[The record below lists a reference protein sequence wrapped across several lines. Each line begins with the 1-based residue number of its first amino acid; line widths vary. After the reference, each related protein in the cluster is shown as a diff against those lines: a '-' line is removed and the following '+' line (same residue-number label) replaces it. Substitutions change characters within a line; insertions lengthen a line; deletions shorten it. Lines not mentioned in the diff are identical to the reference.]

1 MKRKKT
7 VRAVADKSR
16 GARGNM
22 KKYCIEKDIRGEAYK
37 VLIDF
42 LGRYASSVLL
52 IAQDHLATESC
63 QDALRKLADFG
74 EEVERVSEW
83 PGTKLFGG
91 TVLCHKFRAS
101 QESLAF
107 VRNHVDSLFSWCWPE
122 NPEDLSF
129 AMRDGRILLLTT
141 AHESYAEVAVYEDM
155 VLPPAVEAILNK
167 HHCS

>member
-1 MKRKKT
+1 MKRKET
-7 VRAVADKSR
+7 ARAVADKSR

-22 KKYCIEKDIRGEAYK
+22 KTYSIEKDIRGESYK

-52 IAQDHLATESC
+52 IDREYRPTGSC
-63 QDALRKLADFG
+63 QEALRKLADFG

-101 QESLAF
+101 QESLTF
-107 VRNHVDSLFSWCWPE
+107 VRNHVDSLFSWCWPD
-122 NPEDLSF
+122 NPEDLSL
-129 AMRDGRILLLTT
+129 ATRDGRILLWTT
-141 AHESYAEVAVYEDM
+141 AHESYAVVTVYEDM
-155 VLPPAVEAILNK
+155 ALPPAVEAILNK
-167 HHCS
+167 HSTM